1 MRREVLRAKLHRARV
16 TRCDVD
22 YEGSCTL
29 DANLMDAIDAWPY
42 EAVEI
47 YDITNGAR
55 FKTYL
60 IPGARGT
67 GELCV
72 NGAAAKLVNVDD
84 LVILVCYGVVSA
96 RPTAPPIVVL
106 VDEQNRVRQT
116 VHSSPDRA

>member
-1 MRREVLRAKLHRARV
+1 VRREVLRAKLHRARV

-29 DANLMDAIDAWPY
+29 DADLMDAIDAWPF

-47 YDITNGAR
+47 YDITNAAR

-60 IPGARGT
+60 IPGARGS
-67 GELCV
+67 GELCI
-72 NGAAAKLVNVDD
+72 NGAAAKLVNVGD
-84 LVILVCYGVVSA
+84 LVILACYAETST
-96 RPTAPPIVVL
+96 RPTTAPIVVL

-116 VHSSPDRA
+116 VRSHDDA